1 METKII
7 NIGTSYHTDIYE
19 QNIGGYCFNIEGD
32 KTTYTEKNTSINRL
46 TLKGIIKSID
56 KLSGPKE
63 TDIVVVHTTNYLVAH
78 AINSWLS
85 TWGKKGWKNSRNKP
99 VVNNDLW
106 KEYDR
111 LSSKIKV
118 HAVWIKKTNYNH
130 EINTCIQLAYKEVLK
145 VQEKAKV
152 SFLFP
157 KSRGLKVVKKK
168 RKVANN
174 TFEHIQCT
182 YRENSLEGNYY
193 V

>member
-7 NIGTSYHTDIYE
+7 NIGTSYHTDEYE
-19 QNIGGYCFNIEGD
+19 QNSGGYCFSTEGD
-32 KTTYTEKNTSINRL
+32 KTSYTEKSISLNRL
-46 TLKGIIKSID
+46 TLKGLIKSIE

-63 TDIVVVHTTNYLVAH
+63 TDIVLINTTNYLVAH

-85 TWGKKGWKNSRNKP
+85 TWKKKGWKNSRNKP

-106 KEYDR
+106 KKYDR

-118 HAVWIKKTNYNH
+118 HAVWIKKTDYNR
-130 EINTCIQLAYKEVLK
+130 EINACIQLANQEVLK
-145 VQEKAKV
+145 LQEKAKI
-152 SFLFP
+152 SFFFP
-157 KSRGLKVVKKK
+157 KRRGLKVVKKK
-168 RKVANN
+168 RKVVNN

-182 YRENSLEGNYY
+182 YRGNSVEGNCY